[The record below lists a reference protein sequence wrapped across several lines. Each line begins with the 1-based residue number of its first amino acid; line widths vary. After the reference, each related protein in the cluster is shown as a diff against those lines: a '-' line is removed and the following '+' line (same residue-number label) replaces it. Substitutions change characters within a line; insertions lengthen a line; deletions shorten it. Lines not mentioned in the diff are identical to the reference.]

1 MSCLESRFDDSFLQ
15 RALAGLRVPRQTWAD
30 LFLECCSTQRVDW
43 DDRLGR
49 RRSPGLREGFALR
62 RVTSGEQQLIS
73 EEGLREE
80 SIIRVCGQHPTDE
93 SAPGADRTARGEDA
107 AGLDFTA
114 AELLVDLLA
123 GALSSRFPEA
133 TNLSIR
139 AEIQDR
145 QTCIARPGAPVRR
158 NHARRARLTCR
169 AAVPQG
175 IVSAGRGAASL
186 EALTAGDPASNL
198 CSEMVLRAAHLSDA
212 REAPGGEWAVI
223 FAPGTG
229 GVFFHEACGHALEA
243 DLVLKSASPF
253 RGLLGQRVGPPYL
266 GAMDDSSQPGLE
278 GSYHW
283 DDEGSACQGTVL
295 IAKGVLKAFLSDRVT
310 SGRLGR
316 PTTANG
322 RRESFLHLPLPRM
335 SNAFLMAGE
344 EDPEAILRDTRRGIY
359 VHRLEGGRMDPATG
373 AFRFRASS
381 GSLIEAGRLTTP
393 LRAFTLSGETPAVL
407 GRIRRVGRD
416 LSFGDGAG
424 ACGKEGQ
431 QIPVA
436 SGLPTVLVDSLSI
449 RPG

>member
-1 MSCLESRFDDSFLQ
+1 
-15 RALAGLRVPRQTWAD
+15 V
-30 LFLECCSTQRVDW
+30 
-43 DDRLGR
+43 
-49 RRSPGLREGFALR
+49 
-62 RVTSGEQQLIS
+62 EQ
-73 EEGLREE
+73 
-80 SIIRVCGQHPTDE
+80 
-93 SAPGADRTARGEDA
+93 
-107 AGLDFTA
+107 
-114 AELLVDLLA
+114 LVDLLA
-123 GALSSRFPEA
+123 GALCARFPEA

-145 QTCIARPGAPVRR
+145 QTCIARPGAPARR
-158 NHARRARLTCR
+158 NRTTRTYLSCR
-169 AAVPQG
+169 AALPQG

-186 EALTAGDPASNL
+186 STLQAAEPGSKIS
-198 CSEMVLRAAHLSDA
+198 SEMALRAAHLSEA
-212 REAPGGEWAVI
+212 REAPAGDWAVI

-243 DLVLKSASPF
+243 DLVLRSASPF
-253 RGLLGQRVGPPYL
+253 RNLMGQRVGPPFL

-278 GSYHW
+278 GSYRW

-310 SGRLGR
+310 SARLGR

-335 SNAFLMAGE
+335 SNAFIMAGD
-344 EDPEAILRDTRRGIY
+344 EDPESILRDTRRGIY
-359 VHRLEGGRMDPATG
+359 VHRLEGGRMDPDTG

-393 LRAFTLSGETPAVL
+393 LRPFTLAGDTPAVL
-407 GRIRRVGRD
+407 SRIRRVGRD
-416 LSFGDGAG
+416 LLFGDGAG
-424 ACGKEGQ
+424 SCGKEGQ